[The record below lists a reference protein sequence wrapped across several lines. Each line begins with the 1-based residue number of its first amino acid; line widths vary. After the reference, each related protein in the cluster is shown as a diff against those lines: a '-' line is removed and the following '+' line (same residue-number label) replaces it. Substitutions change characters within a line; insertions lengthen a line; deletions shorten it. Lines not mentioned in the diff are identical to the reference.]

1 MVMLAAPSVPCKW
14 INILCNHCWR
24 VISLKRAGPIFC
36 YTESTPTLTVFQIHS
51 RWQNRRLDL
60 FPFDPSFGCID
71 RNCCWWNIIPY
82 HEASSFSCGHSS
94 MDSHPASILCWQNV
108 VYRNGG
114 VQHWNWTDHAEYFWF
129 RNLHTL
135 LSLYIYIHTKETPS
149 TTNARLVL
157 VNRVW
162 SWPTIFFTGKLC
174 VFCKF

>member
-14 INILCNHCWR
+14 INTLCNHCWR

-36 YTESTPTLTVFQIHS
+36 YTETTPTLTVFQIHS

-71 RNCCWWNIIPY
+71 RHCCWWNIIPY

-108 VYRNGG
+108 VPVTVEFNTGIG
-114 VQHWNWTDHAEYFWF
+114 PTSGI
-129 RNLHTL
+129 L
-135 LSLYIYIHTKETPS
+135 LIQEFAHIAQFIYIYIPKKNHQPPMLVWFWS
-149 TTNARLVL
+149 TVFGLGQPYYLR
-157 VNRVW
+157 VNM
-162 SWPTIFFTGKLC
+162 FLL
-174 VFCKF
+174 